1 MEKFMILKVSLP
13 VEYRRQMGVIQ
24 DKQLSIDL
32 QPGSPNPNL
41 QNQELTRRFLLK
53 IRRKFRRFL
62 LKSGSFLVVFFR
74 GKLEF
79 SLIRMIVILS

>member
-1 MEKFMILKVSLP
+1 MRLA
-13 VEYRRQMGVIQ
+13 
-24 DKQLSIDL
+24 
-32 QPGSPNPNL
+32 PGLPNPNF
-41 QNQELTRRFLLK
+41 QNQEFFKENQELTRRFFLK

>member
-1 MEKFMILKVSLP
+1 VRRVAKSKFTKP
-13 VEYRRQMGVIQ
+13 GV
-24 DKQLSIDL
+24 L
-32 QPGSPNPNL
+32 QKK
-41 QNQELTRRFLLK
+41 QELTRRFLLK

-79 SLIRMIVILS
+79 SLIRMIVIIS